1 MNTKSNV
8 LNPEI
13 IGGKVFDK
21 STNHKYDRITGY
33 NKTDLPFKYGV
44 PVNDKKDTKKYHI
57 IEPIQNNWEKI
68 NINKYIKF
76 DLPFTPQDVIPR
88 RIEWKNEDKNM
99 LKDMELF
106 AYTIK
111 YHNFNG
117 RILTQEHILHNET
130 AIPIQAAWDTGSTYT
145 CISREFVEKYNLNV
159 LNESSVSTPYGKVK
173 SGEVDTIVILNNDM
187 GFSVNAVIQDYIH
200 EEGVDLLIG
209 MDIISKGDFAISTY
223 DDITCFSFRC
233 PSQGLIDFTK

>member
-1 MNTKSNV
+1 MYKILFDDLLYSNDTKQHKYFNNLVETISLYFDAPIIYFFPFGVNRKSNSYSAA
-8 LNPEI
+8 L
-13 IGGKVFDK
+13 
-21 STNHKYDRITGY
+21 
-33 NKTDLPFKYGV
+33 
-44 PVNDKKDTKKYHI
+44 
-57 IEPIQNNWEKI
+57 Q
-68 NINKYIKF
+68 NINKKILLTKK
-76 DLPFTPQDVIPR
+76 Q
-88 RIEWKNEDKNM
+88 
-99 LKDMELF
+99 
-106 AYTIK
+106 IK

-117 RILTQEHILHNET
+117 RILTQEHILYNET